1 MGEIESP
8 GRASCIDSGRRTT
21 AVGNGIRVSVC
32 DVVRMLYASKNN
44 PYIEKFLDKYNIEK
58 SSLKDIK
65 KALKKGGWKTL

>member
-1 MGEIESP
+1 
-8 GRASCIDSGRRTT
+8 
-21 AVGNGIRVSVC
+21 
-32 DVVRMLYASKNN
+32 MLYASKNN